1 MLMMNLF
8 SPISFEKPPT
18 LYSILN
24 SIVNFGKTKE
34 EQKKI
39 SELSKYGRNVI
50 FDFEYPLSSK
60 VNKEDFETLI
70 LNHFMMRRIGFET
83 PTAFKLALNVK
94 LNEIMP
100 TYNKLLD
107 VLTDWNI
114 FEDGESIERTQE
126 DEASSSVNSSTQ
138 DSNTSDRRYSN
149 LPQGKLE
156 NVRDGDY
163 ITDYNFDKN
172 DGSGS
177 SRSVGNNNST
187 TTEKIKR
194 SPADKIRIY
203 NEFIENKNNIY
214 SMIFE
219 ELDSLFYQ
227 LI

>member
-34 EQKKI
+34 ERKKI

-60 VNKEDFETLI
+60 VDKEDFETLI
-70 LNHFMMRRIGFET
+70 LNHFMMRRIGFDT

-114 FEDGESIERTQE
+114 FEDGESIERTQQ

-149 LPQGKLE
+149 MPQGQLE
-156 NVRDGDY
+156 NVRNGDY
-163 ITDYNFDKN
+163 ITEYNYDKN
-172 DGSGS
+172 DGSGTS
-177 SRSVGNNNST
+177 SSVGNNNSN

-203 NEFIENKNNIY
+203 NEFIENKNSIY